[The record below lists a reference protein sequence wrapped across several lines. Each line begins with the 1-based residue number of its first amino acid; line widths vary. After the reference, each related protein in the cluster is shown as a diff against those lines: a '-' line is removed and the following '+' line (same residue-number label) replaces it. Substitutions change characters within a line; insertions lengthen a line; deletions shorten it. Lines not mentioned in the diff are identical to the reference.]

1 MSEYTG
7 TYKKGLFS
15 GEKQVRLILE
25 EKRLYG
31 QGAYM
36 VQGTFTASP
45 FELRYSV
52 IREVFITK
60 LKGLTCLLIKT
71 ESLLNFRRESYTD
84 DLYLPN
90 LSNMEEARDEIL
102 KRVKEAREAA
112 AEDKNTVTGKGKAD
126 SPQDFKVRVE
136 KLQILRES
144 GMLSEEEFLSEK
156 KKLLDEI

>member
-52 IREVFITK
+52 IREVSITK

-71 ESLLNFRRESYTD
+71 ESLLNFRRESCTD

>member
-52 IREVFITK
+52 IREVSITK

-84 DLYLPN
+84 DLCLPN

>member
-52 IREVFITK
+52 IREVSITK

-102 KRVKEAREAA
+102 KRVKEARKAA

-126 SPQDFKVRVE
+126 SPRDFKVRVE

>member
-1 MSEYTG
+1 
-7 TYKKGLFS
+7 
-15 GEKQVRLILE
+15 
-25 EKRLYG
+25 
-31 QGAYM
+31 M

-52 IREVFITK
+52 IREVSITK

-112 AEDKNTVTGKGKAD
+112 AEDKNIVTGKGKAD

>member
-52 IREVFITK
+52 IREVSITK

>member
-52 IREVFITK
+52 IREVSITK

-71 ESLLNFRRESYTD
+71 ESLLNFRRENYTD

-102 KRVKEAREAA
+102 KRVKETREAA

-126 SPQDFKVRVE
+126 SPRDFKVRVE

>member
-7 TYKKGLFS
+7 TYKQGLFS

-52 IREVFITK
+52 IREVSITK

>member
-52 IREVFITK
+52 IREVSITK

-84 DLYLPN
+84 DLYLTN

-126 SPQDFKVRVE
+126 SPRDFKVRVE

>member
-25 EKRLYG
+25 EKRLFG

-52 IREVFITK
+52 IREVSITK